1 MAKKCPLLSH
11 FPRHFY
17 TFYLS
22 HLGEMTKISP
32 VVLYQWNDTMHM
44 LCHILVKCRDLRI
57 LSHLAEMSRFTRFV
71 AFGWNVAIYAV
82 CRILAEML
90 QFTRFAR
97 HKMSAPRHLKLFCTP
112 AMTTKVPLM
121 QVSNLA
127 TTYGIRL
134 RPYTKCSGRWGSGCG
149 HLVVV
154 AVTNCTSLPEAPCSL
169 CGSVTLRAALTH
181 SSLLNITFT
190 LILIPP
196 TLTGG

>member
-1 MAKKCPLLSH
+1 
-11 FPRHFY
+11 
-17 TFYLS
+17 
-22 HLGEMTKISP
+22 
-32 VVLYQWNDTMHM
+32 M

-112 AMTTKVPLM
+112 AMSASDASFKSGHNLWHTAPSIH
-121 QVSNLA
+121 QV
-127 TTYGIRL
+127 L
-134 RPYTKCSGRWGSGCG
+134 RQMGGSGCG

-196 TLTGG
+196 PLTGG